1 MFEDAPISSAPGPS
15 PIRGLGAA
23 ANLIVYM
30 RNPVKNAG
38 RIFARYGNIA
48 SLVRAPIHVASPG
61 PGWGKGPAGTAKGA
75 GVVLVTGADNNR
87 EILTQHDR
95 FHMIALPGRLRPVTP
110 PTSREK
116 PIMRMMTGLFQVNGD
131 EHRRHRRLLMPAFH
145 KSRIDGYQAE
155 MARITEEIVSRYRN
169 GETRDVHADMTE
181 LTLRVATQTLFG
193 ADQGERGTQLARM
206 MQEWLLT
213 MFNPV
218 MMFLRFDVPGTPYRK
233 FLDLTAA
240 IDRETAAIVR
250 DKRVSVQKNGGG
262 SDMLSMLLAAQD
274 DDGTGFDEDDLIGH
288 TGVIFAAGHETS
300 TNALA
305 WTLFLLSQHP
315 HVLRDLEDELAGVLR
330 GGAPSV
336 EDLGKLPLLDA
347 VVKESMRVLP
357 PVPMHPRIVAEDCE
371 LGGHSLPAGSEL
383 FISIYHMHH
392 DPAVFS
398 EPEAFDP
405 RRWETIKPSVY
416 EYNPFSAGPRMCIGA
431 SFAIMEIKTAL
442 AILLQRHR
450 LELPARALVDPRVAI
465 TMAPAG
471 GLPMLVRGRGHS
483 TRAPGGVRGR
493 VREMVRLG
501 N

>member
-1 MFEDAPISSAPGPS
+1 MFDDSPIPSAPGPA
-15 PIRGLGAA
+15 PVRGLGAR
-23 ANLIVYM
+23 ANLIAYM
-30 RNPVKNAG
+30 RNPLANAG
-38 RIFARYGNIA
+38 RIFARYGNVA
-48 SLVRAPIHVASPG
+48 SLVRAPVHVASPG
-61 PGWGKGPAGTAKGA
+61 PGWGDGPAGRANGA
-75 GVVLVTGADNNR
+75 GIVLVTGADNNR

-110 PTSREK
+110 PTPREK
-116 PIMRMMTGLFQVNGD
+116 PILRMMTGLFQVNGD

-145 KSRIDGYQAE
+145 KSRIDGYQGE
-155 MARITEEIVSRYRN
+155 MARITEETIARYRN

-193 ADQGERGTQLARM
+193 EDQGERGIAIAKM

-213 MFNPV
+213 MFSPV
-218 MMFLRFDVPGTPYRK
+218 MMLLRYDVPGTPYRR
-233 FLDLTAA
+233 FLDLTGK
-240 IDRETAAIVR
+240 IDRETEAIVR
-250 DKRVSVQKNGGG
+250 EKRARVQQHGGG
-262 SDMLSMLLAAQD
+262 DDMLSMLLAARD
-274 DDGTGFDEDDLIGH
+274 DDGSGFDEDDLIGH

-315 HVLRDLEDELAGVLR
+315 YVLRDLEDELAGVLR
-330 GGAPSV
+330 GGAPTV
-336 EDLGKLPLLDA
+336 EDLQKLPLLDA

-371 LGGHSLPAGSEL
+371 LGGHRLPAGCEIFL
-383 FISIYHMHH
+383 SIYHMHH
-392 DPAVFS
+392 DPAVFGD
-398 EPEAFDP
+398 PEVFRP
-405 RRWETIKPSVY
+405 RRWETVKPSVY

-431 SFAIMEIKTAL
+431 SFATMEIKTVL

-450 LELPARALVDPRVAI
+450 LELPTRALVDPRVAI

-471 GLPMLVRGRGHS
+471 GLPMRVRGRAES
-483 TRAPGGVRGR
+483 TLAPTGVRGR
-493 VREMVRLG
+493 VREMVRLP